1 MRFYDLIF
9 LAFSTLVRYPLRTL
23 MLLIATSIGVMAV
36 ILLTAVGEGARD
48 YITGEFRDMG
58 TNLLI
63 VIPGKNETS
72 GGGSPVDLAGVAPR
86 DLTVEDAISLRQIE
100 AIKNIAPIV
109 IGETPAQFNGLE
121 RSVPII
127 GTTPS
132 FLAVRKWEMAT
143 GNFLPGVT
151 LDRSPPVCVIGKEVE
166 SELFG
171 KNKAIGQWLR
181 VGDRRCRVTGIIGT
195 EGRAVGIDAKK
206 VVVMPVSLATALFNR
221 PSLFRNGIEARNTWE
236 MEQIK
241 KDIIRIIKKRH
252 QGKEDITVI
261 RQDSVMKSFDNI
273 FNVLTMALGSIASI
287 SLFVAGILIM
297 NVMLVAVSQRQAEI
311 GLLKA
316 IGARNNQ
323 INYLFI
329 TEAIILSGSGAL
341 LGLVLGHTVTQV
353 LKVAFP
359 TFNFLPPLWA
369 SFVSLFVALVSGV
382 VFGLLPAR
390 RAAKLDPVIALS
402 GNK

>member
-195 EGRAVGIDAKK
+195 EGRAVGIDAQK

-221 PSLFRNGIEARNTWE
+221 PSLFRIGIEARNTWE

-261 RQDSVMKSFDNI
+261 RQDSVMKPFDNI

-323 INYLFI
+323 INSLFI

-369 SFVSLFVALVSGV
+369 SFVSLFVALISGV

>member
-100 AIKNIAPIV
+100 AIKNIVPIV

-143 GNFLPGVT
+143 GNFLPGVS

-171 KNKAIGQWLR
+171 KNKAIGQWLI
-181 VGDRRCRVTGIIGT
+181 VCDRRCRVTGIIGT
-195 EGRAVGIDAKK
+195 EGRAVGIDAQK

-221 PSLFRNGIEARNTWE
+221 PSLFRIGIEARNTWE

-323 INYLFI
+323 INSLFI

-369 SFVSLFVALVSGV
+369 SFVSLFVALISGV

>member
-48 YITGEFRDMG
+48 YITSEFRDMG

-195 EGRAVGIDAKK
+195 EGRAVGIDAQK

-221 PSLFRNGIEARNTWE
+221 PSLFRIGIEARNTWE

-316 IGARNNQ
+316 IGAKNNQ
-323 INYLFI
+323 INHLFI

-341 LGLVLGHTVTQV
+341 LGLVLGHTVTQI

-369 SFVSLFVALVSGV
+369 SFVSLLVALISGV

>member
-1 MRFYDLIF
+1 MRFYDLLF
-9 LAFSTLVRYPLRTL
+9 LAFSTLIRYPLRTL

-48 YITGEFRDMG
+48 YITGEFKDMG

-63 VIPGKNETS
+63 VLPGKNETT

-100 AIKNIAPIV
+100 AINRIAPIV
-109 IGETPAQFNGLE
+109 VGETPAQFNGLE

-132 FLAVRKWEMAT
+132 FLAVRKWEMES

-171 KNKAIGQWLR
+171 KNNALGQWLR
-181 VGDRRCRVTGIIGT
+181 VGDRRCRVTGIIAT
-195 EGRAVGIDAKK
+195 EGRAIGIDVQKI
-206 VVVMPVSLATALFNR
+206 VVMPVSLATALFNR
-221 PSLFRNGIEARNTWE
+221 PSLFRIIAEARNSWE
-236 MEQIK
+236 MDQIK
-241 KDIIRIIKKRH
+241 KEIIRIIKKRH

-261 RQDSVMKSFDNI
+261 RQDAVMKSFDNI

-297 NVMLVAVSQRQAEI
+297 NVMLVAVSQRQSEI

-316 IGARNNQ
+316 IGAKNKQ

-329 TEAIILSGSGAL
+329 TEAIILSGSGAI
-341 LGLVLGHTVTQV
+341 LGLILGHTTTQV
-353 LKVAFP
+353 LKLAFP

-369 SFVSLFVALVSGV
+369 SFVSLIVALLSGII
-382 VFGLLPAR
+382 FGLLPAR
-390 RAAKLDPVIALS
+390 RASKLDPVIALS

>member
-1 MRFYDLIF
+1 
-9 LAFSTLVRYPLRTL
+9 

-121 RSVPII
+121 RSVPVI

-195 EGRAVGIDAKK
+195 EGRAVGIDAQK

-221 PSLFRNGIEARNTWE
+221 PSLFRIGIEARNTWE

-241 KDIIRIIKKRH
+241 KDIIKIIKKRH

-316 IGARNNQ
+316 IGAKNNQ

-341 LGLVLGHTVTQV
+341 LGLVLGHTVTQI

-369 SFVSLFVALVSGV
+369 SFVSLLVALVSGV

>member
-48 YITGEFRDMG
+48 YITSEFRDMG

-195 EGRAVGIDAKK
+195 EGRAVGIDAQK

-221 PSLFRNGIEARNTWE
+221 PSLFRIAIEARNTWE

-241 KDIIRIIKKRH
+241 NDIIRIIKRRH

-316 IGARNNQ
+316 IGAKNNQ
-323 INYLFI
+323 INQLFI
-329 TEAIILSGSGAL
+329 TEAIILSGFGAL
-341 LGLVLGHTVTQV
+341 LGLVLGHTVTQI

-369 SFVSLFVALVSGV
+369 SFVSLLVALISGV

>member
-195 EGRAVGIDAKK
+195 EGRAVGIDAQK

-221 PSLFRNGIEARNTWE
+221 PSLFRIAIEARNTWE

-273 FNVLTMALGSIASI
+273 FNVLTMALGSIAAI

-316 IGARNNQ
+316 IGEKNNQ
-323 INYLFI
+323 INHLFI

-341 LGLVLGHTVTQV
+341 LGLVLGHTVTQI

-369 SFVSLFVALVSGV
+369 SFVSLLVALIAGV

>member
-1 MRFYDLIF
+1 MRLYDLIF

-143 GNFLPGVT
+143 GQFLPGVT

-195 EGRAVGIDAKK
+195 EGRAVGIDAQK

-221 PSLFRNGIEARNTWE
+221 PSLFRIAIEARNTWE

-316 IGARNNQ
+316 IGAKNNQ
-323 INYLFI
+323 INHLFI

-341 LGLVLGHTVTQV
+341 LGLVLGHTVTQI

-369 SFVSLFVALVSGV
+369 SFVSLLVALIAGV

>member
-143 GNFLPGVT
+143 GQFLPGVT

-195 EGRAVGIDAKK
+195 EGRAVGIDAQK

-221 PSLFRNGIEARNTWE
+221 PSLFRIAIEARNTWE

-316 IGARNNQ
+316 IGAKNNQ
-323 INYLFI
+323 INQLFI
-329 TEAIILSGSGAL
+329 TEAIILSGFGAL
-341 LGLVLGHTVTQV
+341 LGLVLGHTVTQI

-369 SFVSLFVALVSGV
+369 SFVSLLVALISGV

>member
-195 EGRAVGIDAKK
+195 EGRAVGIDAQK

-221 PSLFRNGIEARNTWE
+221 PSLFRIAIEARNTWE

-273 FNVLTMALGSIASI
+273 FDVLTMALGSIASI

-316 IGARNNQ
+316 IGAKNNQ
-323 INYLFI
+323 INHLFI

-341 LGLVLGHTVTQV
+341 LGLVLGHTVTQI

-369 SFVSLFVALVSGV
+369 SFVSLLVALISGV

>member
-1 MRFYDLIF
+1 MRFYDLLF
-9 LAFSTLVRYPLRTL
+9 LAFSTLIRYPLRTL

-48 YITGEFRDMG
+48 YITGEFKDMG

-63 VIPGKNETS
+63 VLPGKNETT

-100 AIKNIAPIV
+100 AINRIAPIV
-109 IGETPAQFNGLE
+109 VGETPAQFNGLE

-132 FLAVRKWEMAT
+132 FLAVRQWEMES

-171 KNKAIGQWLR
+171 KNNALGQWLR

-195 EGRAVGIDAKK
+195 EGRAIGIDVQKI
-206 VVVMPVSLATALFNR
+206 VVMPVSLATALFNR
-221 PSLFRNGIEARNTWE
+221 PSLFRIIAEARNSWE
-236 MEQIK
+236 MDQIK
-241 KDIIRIIKKRH
+241 KEIIRIIKKRH

-261 RQDSVMKSFDNI
+261 RQDAVMKSFDNI

-297 NVMLVAVSQRQAEI
+297 NVMLVAVSQRQSEI

-316 IGARNNQ
+316 IGAKNKQ

-329 TEAIILSGSGAL
+329 TEAIILSGSGAI
-341 LGLVLGHTVTQV
+341 LGLILGHTTTQV
-353 LKVAFP
+353 LKLAFP

-369 SFVSLFVALVSGV
+369 SFVSLIVALLSGII
-382 VFGLLPAR
+382 FGLLPAR
-390 RAAKLDPVIALS
+390 RASKLDPVIALS

>member
-143 GNFLPGVT
+143 GNFLPGVS
-151 LDRSPPVCVIGKEVE
+151 LD
-166 SELFG
+166 L
-171 KNKAIGQWLR
+171 
-181 VGDRRCRVTGIIGT
+181 
-195 EGRAVGIDAKK
+195 
-206 VVVMPVSLATALFNR
+206 SL
-221 PSLFRNGIEARNTWE
+221 IH
-236 MEQIK
+236 I
-241 KDIIRIIKKRH
+241 
-252 QGKEDITVI
+252 
-261 RQDSVMKSFDNI
+261 
-273 FNVLTMALGSIASI
+273 
-287 SLFVAGILIM
+287 
-297 NVMLVAVSQRQAEI
+297 
-311 GLLKA
+311 
-316 IGARNNQ
+316 
-323 INYLFI
+323 
-329 TEAIILSGSGAL
+329 
-341 LGLVLGHTVTQV
+341 
-353 LKVAFP
+353 
-359 TFNFLPPLWA
+359 
-369 SFVSLFVALVSGV
+369 
-382 VFGLLPAR
+382 
-390 RAAKLDPVIALS
+390 
-402 GNK
+402 

>member
-195 EGRAVGIDAKK
+195 EGRAVGIDAQKG
-206 VVVMPVSLATALFNR
+206 VVMPVSLATALFNR
-221 PSLFRNGIEARNTWE
+221 PSLFRIGIEARNTWE

-316 IGARNNQ
+316 IGAKNNQ
-323 INYLFI
+323 INHLFI

-341 LGLVLGHTVTQV
+341 LGLVLGHTVTQI

-369 SFVSLFVALVSGV
+369 SFVSLLVALISGV

-390 RAAKLDPVIALS
+390 
-402 GNK
+402 

>member
-86 DLTVEDAISLRQIE
+86 DLTVEDAISLRQVE

-195 EGRAVGIDAKK
+195 EGRAVGIDAQK

-221 PSLFRNGIEARNTWE
+221 PSLFRIGIEARNTWE

-241 KDIIRIIKKRH
+241 KDIIRIIKRRH

-297 NVMLVAVSQRQAEI
+297 NVKLVAVSQRQAEI

-316 IGARNNQ
+316 IGAKNNQ
-323 INYLFI
+323 INQLFI

-341 LGLVLGHTVTQV
+341 LGLVLGHTVTQI

-369 SFVSLFVALVSGV
+369 SFVSLLVALISGV

>member
-1 MRFYDLIF
+1 
-9 LAFSTLVRYPLRTL
+9 

-143 GNFLPGVT
+143 GQFLPGVT

-195 EGRAVGIDAKK
+195 EGRAVGIDAQK

-221 PSLFRNGIEARNTWE
+221 PSLFRIAIEARNTWE

-316 IGARNNQ
+316 IGAKNNQ
-323 INYLFI
+323 INHLFI

-341 LGLVLGHTVTQV
+341 LGLVLGHTVTQI

-369 SFVSLFVALVSGV
+369 SFVSLLVALIAGV

>member
-1 MRFYDLIF
+1 MRFYDLLF
-9 LAFSTLVRYPLRTL
+9 LAFSTLIRYPLRTL

-48 YITGEFRDMG
+48 YITGEFKDMG

-63 VIPGKNETS
+63 VLPGKNETT
-72 GGGSPVDLAGVAPR
+72 GGGSPADLVGNAPR

-100 AIKNIAPIV
+100 AINRIAPIV
-109 IGETPAQFNGLE
+109 VGETPAQFNGLE

-132 FLAVRKWEMAT
+132 FLAVRKWEMET

-171 KNKAIGQWLR
+171 KNNALGQWLR
-181 VGDRRCRVTGIIGT
+181 VGDRRCRVTGVIAT
-195 EGRAVGIDAKK
+195 EGRAIGIDVQKI
-206 VVVMPVSLATALFNR
+206 VVMPVSLATALFNR
-221 PSLFRNGIEARNTWE
+221 PSLFRIIAEARNTWE
-236 MEQIK
+236 MDQIK

-261 RQDSVMKSFDNI
+261 RQDAVMQSFDNI

-297 NVMLVAVSQRQAEI
+297 NVMLVAVSQRQSEI

-316 IGARNNQ
+316 IGARNKQ
-323 INYLFI
+323 IIYLFI
-329 TEAIILSGSGAL
+329 TEAIILSGSGAI
-341 LGLVLGHTVTQV
+341 LGLILGHTTTQL
-353 LKVAFP
+353 LKLAFP
-359 TFNFLPPLWA
+359 TFNFLPPPWA
-369 SFVSLFVALVSGV
+369 SFVSLIVALVSGI

-390 RAAKLDPVIALS
+390 RASKLDPVIALS

>member
-1 MRFYDLIF
+1 MRLYDLIF

-48 YITGEFRDMG
+48 YITGEFRDMC

-195 EGRAVGIDAKK
+195 EGRAVGIDAQK

-221 PSLFRNGIEARNTWE
+221 PSLFRIAIEARNTWE

-316 IGARNNQ
+316 IGAKNNQ
-323 INYLFI
+323 INHLFI

-341 LGLVLGHTVTQV
+341 LGLVLGHTVTQI

-369 SFVSLFVALVSGV
+369 SFVSLLVALIAGV

>member
-195 EGRAVGIDAKK
+195 EGRAVGIDAQK

-221 PSLFRNGIEARNTWE
+221 PSLFRIGIEARNTWE

-273 FNVLTMALGSIASI
+273 FDVLTMALGSIASI

-316 IGARNNQ
+316 IGAKNNQ
-323 INYLFI
+323 INQLFI

-341 LGLVLGHTVTQV
+341 LGLVLGHTVTQI

-369 SFVSLFVALVSGV
+369 SFVSLLVALISGV